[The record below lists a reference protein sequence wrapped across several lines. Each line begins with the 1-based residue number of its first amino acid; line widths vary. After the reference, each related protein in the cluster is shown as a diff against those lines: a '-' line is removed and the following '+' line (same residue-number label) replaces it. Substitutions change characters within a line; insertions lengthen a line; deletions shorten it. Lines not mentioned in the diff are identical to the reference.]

1 MAQSVCFGIRSRI
14 KVSSSSRP
22 DDRVH
27 LPYVLSI
34 FPTPASAPP
43 AAKPPTTRRENAEV
57 GPIYGRIQVTSLDSS
72 RVLGYI
78 CKRTSPTSHD
88 DSEFVVNGGS
98 LENSVRV
105 NFLPSRELD
114 VHGLGVEVSLIYS
127 SKQTIHTKYV
137 QGKDGE
143 ERLALHINDVAASEI
158 AAPLN
163 QATL

>member
-1 MAQSVCFGIRSRI
+1 M
-14 KVSSSSRP
+14 
-22 DDRVH
+22 
-27 LPYVLSI
+27 
-34 FPTPASAPP
+34 
-43 AAKPPTTRRENAEV
+43 
-57 GPIYGRIQVTSLDSS
+57 
-72 RVLGYI
+72 
-78 CKRTSPTSHD
+78 
-88 DSEFVVNGGS
+88 VNGGS